1 VARTDLTSIKPLDGA
16 KLGNRI
22 MMLSAALLGIG
33 YIRTIKLN
41 QLVRV
46 IPRVVGLLGFII
58 GASLSLGQY
67 LVIGRRD
74 T

>member
-1 VARTDLTSIKPLDGA
+1 
-16 KLGNRI
+16 
-22 MMLSAALLGIG
+22 MLSAALLGIG